1 MDILNSI
8 FPAAVIYTIP
18 LLLGALGALYSER
31 SGVTNL
37 CIEGFMLMG
46 CFSCA
51 VTMVN
56 LQGKIPM
63 TFCFIIGMLVAVAVT
78 AVYSLLHAVAAINL
92 RADQVIS
99 GTALNMM
106 STALTVYLA
115 QTVTN
120 RTFNRTVCSCEDIQR
135 IILCPSVD
143 IHFRFCRLPHCK
155 AVFLLCKKE
164 GSV

>member
-51 VTMVN
+51 VTMFY

-63 TFCFIIGMLVAVAVT
+63 TICFIIGMLVAVAVT
-78 AVYSLLHAVAAINL
+78 ASTGICGIFCLNSAI
-92 RADQVIS
+92 
-99 GTALNMM
+99 
-106 STALTVYLA
+106 
-115 QTVTN
+115 
-120 RTFNRTVCSCEDIQR
+120 
-135 IILCPSVD
+135 
-143 IHFRFCRLPHCK
+143 FR
-155 AVFLLCKKE
+155 
-164 GSV
+164 